1 MRCRVAAVTMV
12 SGFAFACGGGTVCLT
27 LPTPMVQAEITDSI
41 TAAPAAYRASLIVA
55 GNGFYDSTFAGPRP
69 DSLTLEFISSSP
81 PGKTGDYTVRVRRDG
96 YRLWQGSAHVE
107 GSGCAGA
114 LSPVLAVRLQLLQ

>member
-1 MRCRVAAVTMV
+1 MRCRVAAVTVV
-12 SGFAFACGGGTVCLT
+12 SGFAFASAGDTVCLT

-96 YRLWQGSAHVE
+96 YRLWQVSAHVDE
-107 GSGCAGA
+107 SACAGA
-114 LSPVLAVRLQLLQ
+114 LSPVLAVRLQPRQ